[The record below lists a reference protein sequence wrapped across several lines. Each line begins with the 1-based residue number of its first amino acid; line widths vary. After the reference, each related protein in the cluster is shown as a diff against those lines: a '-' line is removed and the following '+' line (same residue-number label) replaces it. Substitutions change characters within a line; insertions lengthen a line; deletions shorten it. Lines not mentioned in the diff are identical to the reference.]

1 MCDHVAMSGMA
12 STSENEVDQ
21 MLQSAVRQMRSACG
35 VDLTFG
41 GPRSLS
47 APNAITIRHLDGNLA
62 QSLRHLRVRAGSG
75 LGGKALASGKPAMV
89 RDYFNADEIVHT
101 YDQAV
106 APEKIYTALA
116 IPVMLDRAPAGL
128 LYLAHRSTVVL
139 GDRTVARAMT
149 VVRRLE
155 RDLLVNQE
163 VRRRV
168 AEQLT
173 HTRMELV
180 GELRDELESIIDLVH
195 DPVARRRLSSMSDRL
210 RRLAPD
216 REASAGG
223 PLSKREADVLRLV
236 ALGAKNNDIAADLG
250 LRPNTVKAYLRS
262 INRKLGASNR
272 THAVRLARQAGLLD

>member
-47 APNAITIRHLDGNLA
+47 A

-173 HTRMELV
+173 HTRMGLV

-236 ALGAKNNDIAADLG
+236 ALGAKNN
-250 LRPNTVKAYLRS
+250 
-262 INRKLGASNR
+262 
-272 THAVRLARQAGLLD
+272 